1 MKILVVDD
9 EVSILQLIKMNLE
22 IEGHIPITAEN
33 ALDALELVIKEKPDI
48 IILDA
53 MLPDI
58 SGFNLIPK
66 IKNIDDIPII
76 MLTYEFLFDLA
87 LILISTKLFG
97 LITKKVR
104 MPQVV
109 GALVA
114 GVILGPAVLNV
125 LSETEFIQKLAEL
138 GVIVLM
144 FTAGLETDINQLKK
158 TGKASFIIA
167 VLGVI
172 IPLVGG
178 FFIAS
183 IFNKGNDVNTILQ
196 NVFIGIIL
204 TATSVSITVETLKEM
219 GKLNT
224 RAGNAILGAAIID
237 DILGIIALT
246 ITTSLADPSINV
258 IIVLAKIVMFFIFA
272 GFAGY
277 LFHWAFIKLDERYQR
292 DLRRFVII
300 AFVFCLL
307 LSFCAEEFF
316 GVADITGAFIAGL
329 VISDSNRSKYLNS
342 RFETLS
348 YMLLSPIFFAS
359 IGIKVQLTAMTKT
372 IFIFAILLLLVAI
385 LSKVF
390 GCALGAKLC
399 RYSNRE
405 AIQIGTGMISR
416 GEVALIVANK
426 GIAMGLMLPEFLAPV
441 VIVVVVTTI
450 VTPIL
455 LKVVFNNKS
464 KSVDLNVKANV

>member
-1 MKILVVDD
+1 
-9 EVSILQLIKMNLE
+9 
-22 IEGHIPITAEN
+22 
-33 ALDALELVIKEKPDI
+33 
-48 IILDA
+48 
-53 MLPDI
+53 ML
-58 SGFNLIPK
+58 S
-66 IKNIDDIPII
+66 
-76 MLTYEFLFDLA
+76 YEFLFDLA

-172 IPLVGG
+172 IPLAGG

-329 VISDSNRSKYLNS
+329 VISDSNRSNYLNS

>member
-1 MKILVVDD
+1 
-9 EVSILQLIKMNLE
+9 
-22 IEGHIPITAEN
+22 
-33 ALDALELVIKEKPDI
+33 
-48 IILDA
+48 
-53 MLPDI
+53 ML
-58 SGFNLIPK
+58 S
-66 IKNIDDIPII
+66 
-76 MLTYEFLFDLA
+76 YEFLFDLA

-178 FFIAS
+178 FFIAN

-219 GKLNT
+219 GKLKT

-272 GFAGY
+272 GLAGY

-292 DLRRFVII
+292 DLRRFVIF

-307 LSFCAEEFF
+307 LSFSAEEFF

-329 VISDSNRSKYLNS
+329 VISDSNRSNYLNS

-372 IFIFAILLLLVAI
+372 ILIFAILLLIVAI

-399 RYSNRE
+399 KYSNRE

-464 KSVDLNVKANV
+464 KSVDLNVNANV

>member
-1 MKILVVDD
+1 
-9 EVSILQLIKMNLE
+9 
-22 IEGHIPITAEN
+22 
-33 ALDALELVIKEKPDI
+33 
-48 IILDA
+48 
-53 MLPDI
+53 ML
-58 SGFNLIPK
+58 S
-66 IKNIDDIPII
+66 
-76 MLTYEFLFDLA
+76 YEFLFDLA

-97 LITKKVR
+97 LITKKVH

-114 GVILGPAVLNV
+114 GVVLGPAVLNV
-125 LSETEFIQKLAEL
+125 LSETEFIQQLAEL

-144 FTAGLETDINQLKK
+144 FTAGLETDIKQLKR

-183 IFNKGNDVNTILQ
+183 IFNKGADINTVLQ
-196 NVFIGIIL
+196 NIFIGIIL

-219 GKLNT
+219 GKLST

-237 DILGIIALT
+237 DILGIVALT

-258 IIVLAKIVMFFIFA
+258 LLVLGKIVLFFVVSGI
-272 GFAGY
+272 GGY
-277 LFHWAFIKLDERYQR
+277 LFHWAFNKLDERYQR
-292 DLRRFVII
+292 DMRRFVIL

-307 LSFCAEEFF
+307 LSFMAEEFF

-329 VISDSNRSKYLNS
+329 VISDSNRTKYLNS

-359 IGIKVQLTAMTKT
+359 IGIKVELTTMSKT
-372 IFIFAILLLLVAI
+372 ILIFTVLLLLVAI
-385 LSKVF
+385 LSKII
-390 GCALGAKLC
+390 GCGIGAKIC

-405 AIQIGTGMISR
+405 AIQIGTGMVSR

-426 GIAMGLMLPEFLAPV
+426 GIAMGLMLPEFLAPI
-441 VIVVVVTTI
+441 VIVVVITTI
-450 VTPIL
+450 ITPIL
-455 LKVVFNNKS
+455 LKIAFRDKS
-464 KSVDLNVKANV
+464 KNTIRI

>member
-1 MKILVVDD
+1 
-9 EVSILQLIKMNLE
+9 
-22 IEGHIPITAEN
+22 
-33 ALDALELVIKEKPDI
+33 
-48 IILDA
+48 
-53 MLPDI
+53 ML
-58 SGFNLIPK
+58 S
-66 IKNIDDIPII
+66 
-76 MLTYEFLFDLA
+76 YEFLFDLA

-172 IPLVGG
+172 IPLAVG

-372 IFIFAILLLLVAI
+372 IFIFAILLLIVAI
-385 LSKVF
+385 LSKVL

-399 RYSNRE
+399 KYSNRE

>member
-1 MKILVVDD
+1 
-9 EVSILQLIKMNLE
+9 
-22 IEGHIPITAEN
+22 
-33 ALDALELVIKEKPDI
+33 
-48 IILDA
+48 
-53 MLPDI
+53 ML
-58 SGFNLIPK
+58 S
-66 IKNIDDIPII
+66 
-76 MLTYEFLFDLA
+76 YEFLFDLA

-97 LITKKVR
+97 LMTKKVR

-114 GVILGPAVLNV
+114 GGVLGPAVLNV

-178 FFIAS
+178 FFIAN

-219 GKLNT
+219 GKLKT

-272 GFAGY
+272 GLAGY

-292 DLRRFVII
+292 DLRRFVIF

-307 LSFCAEEFF
+307 LSFSAEEFF

-329 VISDSNRSKYLNS
+329 VISDSNRSNYLNS

-399 RYSNRE
+399 KYSNRE

>member
-1 MKILVVDD
+1 
-9 EVSILQLIKMNLE
+9 
-22 IEGHIPITAEN
+22 
-33 ALDALELVIKEKPDI
+33 
-48 IILDA
+48 
-53 MLPDI
+53 ML
-58 SGFNLIPK
+58 S
-66 IKNIDDIPII
+66 
-76 MLTYEFLFDLA
+76 YEFLFDLA

-178 FFIAS
+178 FFIAN

-219 GKLNT
+219 GKLKT

-272 GFAGY
+272 GLAGY

-292 DLRRFVII
+292 DLRRFVIF

-307 LSFCAEEFF
+307 LSFSAEEFF

-329 VISDSNRSKYLNS
+329 VISDSNRSNYLNS

-372 IFIFAILLLLVAI
+372 IFIFAILLLIVAI

-399 RYSNRE
+399 KYSNRE

>member
-1 MKILVVDD
+1 
-9 EVSILQLIKMNLE
+9 
-22 IEGHIPITAEN
+22 
-33 ALDALELVIKEKPDI
+33 
-48 IILDA
+48 
-53 MLPDI
+53 ML
-58 SGFNLIPK
+58 S
-66 IKNIDDIPII
+66 
-76 MLTYEFLFDLA
+76 YEFLFDLA

-172 IPLVGG
+172 IPLAGG

-183 IFNKGNDVNTILQ
+183 IFNNGNDVNTILQ

-224 RAGNAILGAAIID
+224 RSGNAILGAAIID

-258 IIVLAKIVMFFIFA
+258 IMVLAKIVMFFIFA

-385 LSKVF
+385 LSKIL

-426 GIAMGLMLPEFLAPV
+426 GIAMGLMIPEFLAPV

>member
-1 MKILVVDD
+1 
-9 EVSILQLIKMNLE
+9 
-22 IEGHIPITAEN
+22 
-33 ALDALELVIKEKPDI
+33 
-48 IILDA
+48 
-53 MLPDI
+53 ML
-58 SGFNLIPK
+58 S
-66 IKNIDDIPII
+66 
-76 MLTYEFLFDLA
+76 YEFLFDLA

-178 FFIAS
+178 FFIAN

-219 GKLNT
+219 GKLKT

-246 ITTSLADPSINV
+246 VTTSLADPSINV

-372 IFIFAILLLLVAI
+372 IFIFAILLLIVAI

-426 GIAMGLMLPEFLAPV
+426 GIAMGLMLPKFLAPV